1 MYGSEIFLDL
11 VFVLRYSLVSNMQ
24 MFYYCYFIWKGLACF
39 SRLYVLS
46 PQSCPTFCD
55 PMDCSLPGSSVH
67 GHSPGK
73 NTGGGCHALLQGI
86 FLIQGLNSGLPH
98 CRCVLYH
105 LSHQGS
111 PSILVWVAY
120 PFSRGSSWPR
130 NRTEISCIGGRF
142 FTSWAIEETC
152 KQC

>member
-1 MYGSEIFLDL
+1 MSLKSFWTYLCFTIQ
-11 VFVLRYSLVSNMQ
+11 LVSIMQ
-24 MFYYCYFIWKGLACF
+24 VFYCCYFIWKGLACF

-46 PQSCPTFCD
+46 PHSCPTFCD
-55 PMDCSLPGSSVH
+55 PMVCSLLGSSVH

-73 NTGGGCHALLQGI
+73 NTGVGCHALLQGI
-86 FLIQGLNSGLPH
+86 FLIQGSNPGLPH
-98 CRCVLYH
+98 CRCILYH

-111 PSILVWVAY
+111 PRILEWVAY

-130 NRTEISCIGGRF
+130 NQTEISCITGRF
-142 FTSWAIEETC
+142 FTSWATKEAC